1 MKKSIFKLSLFTL
14 TATVVGACAS
24 QPAMAQGARFAF
36 EPNKWKTQ
44 EMNKPGRYLN
54 QQPSGTRVGHGSMPK
69 ASSFLGGVSPEFL
82 KPAPK
87 PQPVQPMITTN
98 VQPSASFGQPRI
110 VPKQQPQQ
118 LAATPATPFNPNF
131 GNPMQPAP
139 VVAQQPQQMSMPP
152 QVANPT
158 SSRNSLSG
166 RMVPRHSSH
175 GHARSAVA
183 GRLMK
188 PTQPSA
194 MRAVPQVAS
203 YGGSH
208 YVPGSTKPVS
218 SGTRSEG
225 NVYGQIVRH

>member
-1 MKKSIFKLSLFTL
+1 MKKSIFKLSLLTL
-14 TATVVGACAS
+14 AATVVGSAAA
-24 QPAMAQGARFAF
+24 QPAMAQGARFQF
-36 EPNKWKTQ
+36 EPNKWNTAEPQKS
-44 EMNKPGRYLN
+44 RYIN
-54 QQPSGTRVGHGSMPK
+54 QQPPTTRVGHGMVPK

-82 KPAPK
+82 KPVPK

-110 VPKQQPQQ
+110 VPKPQQPQQ
-118 LAATPATPFNPNF
+118 LAATPFNPNF

-139 VVAQQPQQMSMPP
+139 VVAQQPQQMSAP
-152 QVANPT
+152 QQPLANPT

-194 MRAVPQVAS
+194 LSAIPKVAS

-218 SGTRSEG
+218 SGRRSETD
-225 NVYGQIVRH
+225 VYGQIVRH